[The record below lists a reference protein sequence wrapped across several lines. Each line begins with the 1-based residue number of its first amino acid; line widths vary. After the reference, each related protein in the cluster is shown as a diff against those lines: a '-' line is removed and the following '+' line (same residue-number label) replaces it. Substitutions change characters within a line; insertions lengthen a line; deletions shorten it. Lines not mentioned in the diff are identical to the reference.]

1 MRHHTWDLKTGC
13 VPVSLDDDKAY
24 ALRPKPKKKPKFFL
38 KNPTSGLDGPWGA
51 VSFVFGRFRG
61 LNREI
66 GQIWDGAAWL
76 RTGSDR
82 FRLVQTGSNW
92 FIPLL
97 TIAFGAAK
105 PLRVCF

>member
-66 GQIWDGAAWL
+66 GQIWDGAASPGPKIAYSGQYW
-76 RTGSDR
+76 DP
-82 FRLVQTGSNW
+82 LVGLMTVLMAG
-92 FIPLL
+92 
-97 TIAFGAAK
+97 
-105 PLRVCF
+105 